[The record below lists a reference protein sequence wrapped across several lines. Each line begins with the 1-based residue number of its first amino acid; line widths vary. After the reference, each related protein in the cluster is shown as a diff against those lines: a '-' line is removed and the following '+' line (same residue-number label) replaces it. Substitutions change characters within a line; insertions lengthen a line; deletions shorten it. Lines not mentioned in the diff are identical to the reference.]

1 MFAAGQLTGTEGY
14 AAAIAGGWLA
24 GTNAALLAKG
34 LDTITLPSS
43 TMIGALTNFVSNSQ
57 ASLRVKNKKNFQP
70 MPANFGLL
78 PELDNRVHNKRE
90 RYKEYRDRALG
101 QIRKLRETLL
111 DKSSSPTTI

>member
-1 MFAAGQLTGTEGY
+1 
-14 AAAIAGGWLA
+14 
-24 GTNAALLAKG
+24 
-34 LDTITLPSS
+34 
-43 TMIGALTNFVSNSQ
+43 
-57 ASLRVKNKKNFQP
+57 

-101 QIRKLRETLL
+101 QIKKLRETLL